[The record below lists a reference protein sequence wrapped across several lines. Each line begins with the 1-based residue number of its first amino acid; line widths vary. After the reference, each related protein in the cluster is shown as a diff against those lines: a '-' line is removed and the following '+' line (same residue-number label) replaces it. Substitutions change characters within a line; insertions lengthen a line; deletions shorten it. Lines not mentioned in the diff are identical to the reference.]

1 MTDSILFLFSGL
13 EAIFVKINSFGF
25 DFFGYTLGIF
35 DIFIA
40 FICLAM
46 ILSLFWKGGRG

>member
-1 MTDSILFLFSGL
+1 MTDSIYWLFSGI
-13 EAIFVKINSFGF
+13 EAIFKKINSYGLE
-25 DFFGYTLGIF
+25 FFGYTLGIF
-35 DIFIA
+35 DIFIS